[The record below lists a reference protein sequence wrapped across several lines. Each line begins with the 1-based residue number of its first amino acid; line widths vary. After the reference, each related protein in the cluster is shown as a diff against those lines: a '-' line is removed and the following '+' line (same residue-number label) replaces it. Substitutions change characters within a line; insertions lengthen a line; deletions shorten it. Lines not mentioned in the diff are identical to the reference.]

1 MAWTHLSTV
10 EGSGTSLNFTSIS
23 QSYKHLMFKGHG
35 SSSGRHNSSTQYE
48 YDYAEI
54 TFNSDS
60 TQYDYQYCGSLYN
73 NALNW
78 SGGGNLANKTSISE
92 YCMIQYGDTWAGTG
106 TQQTPCFGDF
116 EFWIFDYT
124 ASGGYDH
131 SYHGLFHCVG
141 DNDTD
146 YWGRGAVWGVYSGG
160 AITSV
165 EFGLEAGSWES
176 HSVISMYGLE
186 GT

>member
-1 MAWTHLSTV
+1 MAWTHLATN
-10 EGSGTSLNFTSIS
+10 EGSGTSLNFTGIS

-54 TFNSDS
+54 TFNSDT
-60 TQYDYQYCGSLYN
+60 TQYDYQYCGNLYN
-73 NALNW
+73 NSENW
-78 SGGGNLANKTSISE
+78 GGGGNVANETSIST

-106 TQQTPCFGDF
+106 TQQSPCFGDF

-124 ASGGYDH
+124 ATGSYDH
-131 SYHGLFHCVG
+131 SYYGLFHCVG
-141 DNDTD
+141 DEDTN

-165 EFGLEAGSWES
+165 EFGLEQGSWES